1 MQKYL
6 FHFEEGNKDMRNLLG
21 GKGAGLAQMTSL
33 GLNVPPGFTITTEY
47 CNQYLA
53 YKKHDPSFL
62 QTVKEAVAVVE
73 KKIGKTFG
81 DRENPLLFSV
91 RSGARASMPG
101 MMDTVLNLGLNDLTV
116 KALSGKTNNERFAY
130 DAYRR
135 FLNMY
140 GNVVLGID
148 HHHFEE
154 KFSEYKKS
162 KGYTT
167 DLEMNVEDLKAL
179 VEIYKVV
186 VKAKLGKNFP
196 SDPWEQLLGA
206 IKAVFE
212 SWNNKRAITYRK
224 INKIPDEW
232 GTAVNV
238 QSMVF
243 GNRGLT
249 SGTGVA
255 FTRNPSTGEKGY
267 FGEFLMNAQGED
279 VVAGIRTPQP
289 IAELEKEMPKMYSEL
304 TGIFQ
309 KLEKHYQD
317 MQDIEFTIEEGKL
330 FILQTRGGK
339 RTGQAAIRIAVEMV
353 EESLIDQKTALLRVD
368 PYSLDSILHPHLDPK
383 ANKVVLTK
391 GLPASPGAASGKV
404 VFTAE
409 EAVEAHKNGEKVIL
423 VRHETSPEDIAGMH
437 SAQGILTSTG
447 GMTSHAAVVAR
458 GMGKCCISGA
468 SDVKIHYEQEFF
480 EVAGRSIKKGDVLTL
495 SGSTGEVILGEV
507 KTIPPPLD
515 QDFETIMKWA
525 DSTRKIHIRTNAETP
540 LDTKNARKFGA
551 EGIGLCRTEHMFFN
565 AERIL
570 HVREMILAE
579 NVEKRII
586 AIEKLL
592 PFQKNDFKE
601 IFELMDG
608 YPVTIRLLDPPL
620 HEFLPQGEEEIAQV
634 SQELKVSPDQL
645 KVKIRSLHEM
655 NPMLGHRGCRLGIT
669 YPELTVMQIKAIIG
683 AAIEVKKSGKT
694 VIPEIMI
701 PLVGLAAELIYLEKI
716 IRKFA
721 DQLIAE
727 SGLDLTYKLGTMIE
741 LPRACVVADRIAE
754 TAEFFSFGT
763 NDLTQMTFG
772 YSRDDAGKFLGDYQ
786 ELGLLKDDPF
796 AVLDQEGVG
805 GLMRMAVEKA
815 KKVRPDIKLG
825 ICGEHGGDPKS
836 IEFCI
841 SLGFDYVSCSPF
853 RVPIARLAAAQAEL
867 RKNNL

>member
-249 SGTGVA
+249 GGTGVA
-255 FTRNPSTGEKGY
+255 FTANPSTGEKGY